1 MPVVVNINAKLVKMH
16 YLFQM
21 LGVTVIYV
29 INYNGDLVGEVSK
42 EKFLNLRHS
51 SSTH

>member
-1 MPVVVNINAKLVKMH
+1 MPVIINHNAKLVKMH

-29 INYNGDLVGEVSK
+29 INYNGDLVGEVTK

-51 SSTH
+51 SSAY